1 MKPSKSYLNEN
12 EAAEF
17 LGVSAA
23 QLRTLIR
30 SHVTTEESDMS
41 KVGITQFQPA
51 DLLLLRFL
59 IGQSRG
65 ESMPVEAAQLVE
77 ALAPSSGECES
88 GSTLAETAA
97 VPAAS
102 FAE

>member
-1 MKPSKSYLNEN
+1 MKPTKSYLNEN

-17 LGVSAA
+17 LNVSAA

-30 SHVTTEESDMS
+30 SHVTTEEADMS

-51 DLLLLRFL
+51 DLLLLRFF
-59 IGQSRG
+59 IARSRG
-65 ESMPVEAAQLVE
+65 ETVPVETTQLAEVV
-77 ALAPSSGECES
+77 AMVSGESPS
-88 GSTLAETAA
+88 GVPEDAA
-97 VPAAS
+97 VPAGS